1 MAVREQVMTEPR
13 SDSDLP
19 HIPVLRA
26 GVPYTSLDVAE
37 VRGYRGGEPMARV
50 SQANPGILRRDL
62 RKMRNQASV
71 LRQVPRSTDVRDLQR
86 GRRPLHG
93 SRASAEPD
101 AGLTQSADEY
111 VQSLSSTSGMPHAL
125 VRKNMRKILSVF
137 DDMPKILRGSD
148 ARHGSRGSRYVVW
161 QPRWTSRCSTARTPD
176 ALGVMLPSNSP
187 AVNSIWLPAIAMKM
201 PVVLKPGRE
210 EPWTPMRLIQ
220 AFLKAGCPKE
230 AFGFYPTTH
239 EGSAAILDACGRSM
253 LFGDE
258 KVTAAYAHDPRVEVH
273 GPGRSKVVI
282 GEDEIDN
289 WQQHLDVLVASVA
302 DNGGRSCIN
311 ASSIFVPAHGR
322 EIAEALARA
331 VAEIRPVPAADE
343 SARLSAFA
351 NPKFAEFIDAAVNAG
366 LAEPGADDVTASV
379 RGEERLLTVDDSRY
393 LLPTIVRCDSVE
405 HTLARTEYMFPF
417 ASVVEVPQD
426 EMVDALGPTLVVTAI
441 TKDAGLI
448 DELVTKHRIDR
459 INLGPVPT
467 SRVEWDQPHEGNLF
481 EFLYS
486 RRAIQRAEGW

>member
-26 GVPYTSLDVAE
+26 GVPYTSLDAAE

-71 LRQVPRSTDVRDLQR
+71 LRQVPVARMFEICKEAGAHFMEAEL
-86 GRRPLHG
+86 PLN
-93 SRASAEPD
+93 D

-111 VQSLSSTSGMPHAL
+111 VQSLSSTSGMPHTL

-137 DDMPKILRGSD
+137 DDMPKILRGLM
-148 ARHGSRGSRYVVW
+148 RGMDPGVLDTWFGNHDGVPVLYG
-161 QPRWTSRCSTARTPD
+161 PEAD
-176 ALGVMLPSNSP
+176 ALGVILPSNSP

-239 EGSAAILDACGRSM
+239 EGSAAILEACGRSM

-289 WQQHLDVLVASVA
+289 WQQHLDVLVASVT

-393 LLPTIVRCDSVE
+393 LLPTIVQCDSVE

-426 EMVDALGPTLVVTAI
+426 KMVDALGPTLVVTAI